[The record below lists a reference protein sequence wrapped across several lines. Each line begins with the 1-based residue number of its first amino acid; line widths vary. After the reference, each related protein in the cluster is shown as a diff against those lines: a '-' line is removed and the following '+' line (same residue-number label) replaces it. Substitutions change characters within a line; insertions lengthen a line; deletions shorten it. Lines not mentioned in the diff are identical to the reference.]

1 MDGGN
6 RVWVLARLIALAAI
20 VVLVLTVVFG
30 SFYTVDQTERY
41 VRTTLGE
48 VDGISGPGLHF
59 KVPIAQQVRAYSI
72 SQQDVDNIND
82 SKGLSIYTN
91 DNQEVFVHVRVL
103 YTLTE
108 DQLLWIY
115 ENVTKDAATLRDRV
129 WTTAV
134 KAFKA
139 DMGKVNTTTIA
150 LQRDRINASARRA
163 VSDDVAAILHVRVD
177 DLQIL
182 NIEYSPAFKAGVEA
196 AALAKVAIERAN
208 QEKLQAEVDAAKK
221 RIAAEGDASAVRAQA
236 DGAAYARIA
245 EAKAA
250 AEATRLAGD
259 AAAAAALAKG
269 LAEAKAIE
277 AQVAALRDNPDY
289 VRLQIAKQW
298 NGTLPTWTG
307 GGPLP
312 LLNLEAN
319 QAPH

>member
-1 MDGGN
+1 MDLVSRGPIG
-6 RVWVLARLIALAAI
+6 ARLIGFVVI
-20 VVLVLTVVFG
+20 VVAVLLLAFG

-41 VRTTLGE
+41 VQTTLGE
-48 VDGISGPGLHF
+48 VQGVAGPGLHF
-59 KVPIAQQVRAYSI
+59 KLPVVQQVRAYSV
-72 SQQDVDNIND
+72 SQQDVDNISD
-82 SKGLSIYTN
+82 EKGLSIYTN
-91 DNQEVFVHVRVL
+91 DNQEVFVHVRIL
-103 YTLTE
+103 YTVPE
-108 DQLLWIY
+108 DQVLWIY

-129 WTTAV
+129 WNTAV

-150 LQRDRINASARRA
+150 LQRDQINASAKKA
-163 VSDDVAAILHVRVD
+163 VSDDVAGILHVRVD
-177 DLQIL
+177 DVQIL

-221 RIAAEGDASAVRAQA
+221 RIAAEGDASAVKAQA
-236 DGAAYARIA
+236 DGAAYARLA
-245 EAKAA
+245 EARAA

-289 VRLQIAKQW
+289 VRLQIARQW
-298 NGTLPTWTG
+298 NGALPTWNG

-312 LLNLEAN
+312 LLNL
-319 QAPH
+319 QGTDAPH